1 MKIDTSRLKR
11 GNSDVSP
18 ECQELIERL
27 RSCSRPELAEELAK
41 IDSWTFGNFSRHLY
55 SSIEHLSALLL
66 SVDMDIVLG
75 VLNLL
80 YMFSKRSNYLSRLT
94 GDTRAALLG
103 RLNFI
108 AESWGGREY
117 GLGLAECCRP
127 DAQLPPSATIFYYEY
142 YNKRGELETINMDD
156 VRGKFSDPRDLTL
169 HLVQRS
175 TDKLTDEQRI
185 HLFMR
190 LRSSMRFHE
199 CRARLQFVQAR
210 LQALSV
216 LVYSDAIHEKTH
228 SLIYPGFLEE
238 LVELLE
244 LQGGD
249 LVEIHAAA
257 LRTMTSI
264 IHLDR
269 NPTLP
274 KKPSSR
280 LGMIIDVTGA
290 NSYHGFL
297 PTLVRACIGSLTA
310 PTESFPLPLATAL
323 FSFLYHLATYEV
335 GGESLVACGMME
347 SLLRVINWQGT
358 ELEHITFVTRAVR
371 VIDLITNIDMASFQA
386 HAGLASF
393 IARLEVEVRTC
404 RADQPD
410 EIISR
415 PREEMSE
422 DASMEPTEDIIPRGA
437 SRAAVCLPQRAA
449 LLKSMLNF
457 LKKAIQDRAFAESM
471 PHVMEGTL
479 PASLRHII
487 SNAEYYGPSLFL
499 LATDVVTVYV
509 FQEPSLL
516 SALQDN
522 GLTDVVLQALLQKD
536 VPATREVLGSLPNVF
551 SALCLNSRG
560 LEAFLAYGPF
570 DRLFRV
576 LLSPTYLPAMRRRRS
591 SIGDTATNLG
601 NAVDELMRH
610 QPRLRQAAT
619 AAIVKLLKDLV
630 ELGSSAR
637 FVCWRP
643 PASANSRDAPAKKQ
657 TPADA
662 GKPSLLS
669 ALQDNGLTDVVLQAL
684 LQKDVPATREVL
696 GSLPNVFSALCL
708 NSRGLEAFLAYG
720 PFDRLFRVLLSP
732 TYLPAMRRRRSSIG
746 DTATNLGNAVDE
758 LMRHQPRLRQAAT
771 AAIVKLLKD
780 LVELGSSARLSAGA
794 HQHRPIPGMPR
805 RRSKPQLMQ
814 GVAMTRR
821 MRRRK
826 RARLHRDT
834 MQPHRQSNSDDHCR
848 EFVSQGGLKPLLQ
861 VLALPNLPVDCPVT
875 ASAQSVAAVCK
886 SIMSLA
892 FEPMVLGIALEHL
905 SEIVGRLEPLQRRLE
920 CPGGSVLLS
929 ELAHCPDPEAAF
941 ATPAFTPLL
950 HAISAAH
957 GYIVMLVHVC
967 RTGQNNVRTVSLQ
980 KWGQD
985 SEQGLGL
992 LRRLVQLYT
1001 ALVWE
1006 STLLLALCTDDIIP
1020 PGCDFGKEDLDRLL
1034 RDDTQPSNGV
1044 TNAMENLTTTSTEE
1058 GAGIME
1064 IDLTQSSNSSD
1075 SDKVPRKARSAANPT
1090 QLRYINV
1097 LLSVSSR
1104 LGRALAELFGLLV
1117 KLCVGSPIRQ
1127 RRGQTLPAVPPCF
1140 AETSREI
1147 GRVLSFTLVDGLSYD
1162 KLPPSPFPKMKFT
1175 YLICSIGFTMPMLFD
1190 ERRYAFHLMLQK
1202 FVQEGGLR
1210 AFFEVFDWALTS
1222 ATSTHELPES
1232 TVEFMNEWLT
1242 LLERLINPKAI
1253 LHSPHVLPARPHGST
1268 AGATRDPQDFDV
1280 VQYMVEVQ
1288 RKAFHAI
1295 QKLRNHVSISA
1306 YSDRMHEYIL
1316 VILKHIF
1323 KAEAIIKERQTE
1335 RVPAEEEEPPQGD
1348 VAARVVVGRGRGLSI
1363 TATSRFADATAAA
1376 AAAAPV
1382 NPQHLRQLMDMG
1394 FSHEHCTAALRQA
1407 STLEAATDLLL
1418 NMPADRPVDGA
1429 RNMDVDMGEE
1439 EQYIHAIL
1447 MSLRDMPDNLVE
1459 GNTIAEPAA
1468 VEERPPECPPIP
1480 TEELDRFTDAAVY
1493 ISFHIIDTMPGLVSR
1508 ALELLATIAKR
1519 NGEKWRDDLLTVLLD
1534 DVISCLTYYEKHLG
1548 RTTPRQAFVSLMGNT
1563 QLSEKTNN
1571 RLHLLRLMLDPQ
1583 QNHELRFPT
1592 AQAVGKANLLA
1603 KIFTVIERL
1612 DHRLTHFSTEVN
1624 GPKWFPHLVVL
1635 FNQIEQVAA
1644 FLERR
1649 EAMTN
1654 VCTRSWRWYDV
1665 ARSQWNTFSPANS
1678 RLISTAFAAGETSVR
1693 IRSERQ
1699 RFTVNLG
1706 CMSLVNEETGAYQ
1719 PVILALKPM
1728 DPRNEDPPLASIP
1741 LIRGLEQFDVSMV
1754 LEILIDLLPLSV
1766 DANVKLSLMK
1776 VCLRVTRHFP
1786 HAKYFAQHGGIE
1798 ALLRMRQVPG
1808 QPAFLQMALLL
1819 IRHAIEEPRTLELAM
1834 ESVIASRLAPNV
1846 PTGYRDLIY
1855 LTRQVS
1861 AAVARSPE
1869 TYTRVAKKMLR
1880 LDASRRGDDD
1890 TRLLVKLAQPPT
1902 TSRNYV
1908 VEDKVTHE
1916 VINAILGALVA
1927 SLGAAEEE
1935 APPNPEEVPLPD
1947 EEDNDS
1953 TAETPRARSPRWSS
1967 AAATTSEAAS
1977 DLDRPL
1983 LSKGVL
1989 LRFLSDLVRSYQTVA
2004 LIVAEHTIPPDDTPL
2019 LAYLIDTFIPG
2030 TESSRDRECNA
2041 SARMLISS
2049 LAAMSG
2055 VGKIQSILIHELKS
2069 ALVRTWQVGDMARKC
2084 VHIQLL
2090 AQLIPILI
2098 EGSPPEPPVVM
2109 TTSGLRQQLMMPRR
2123 NNMFY
2128 GMVRLNL
2135 IDDLAKVTQ
2144 QVDFANPHAV
2154 ATLNAALKPLET
2166 LLRLTN
2172 QPSLSVVTRR
2182 RGQATRATRRT
2193 VPQRAAAAATATE
2206 EPQRNVDLIV
2216 ETVMMSPENGGERA
2230 GAATA
2235 ATATEPTPA
2244 PQEGQ
2249 AWGEEQEE
2257 PPTWH
2262 DLYTMESSSDSEESE
2277 SAAGEENA
2285 EPADMENEEEEE
2297 PEEAEAEEPSD
2308 LDVDEETR
2316 QFIEMYDQHVYG
2328 ARRSPT
2334 FGDMEREQDDV
2345 ITIQYPRDESTS
2357 TYIIEAETPATP
2369 ETPRDTASPRVYFH
2383 TMYEEGGA
2391 AGGSSSN
2398 AASDRPAAATGG
2410 REGSALPTT
2419 AAGNLQLLMGSPSQS
2434 LPTETTT
2441 TTQRTNRMRRY
2452 QYLRSIAARSTSQ
2465 PVILQRL
2472 LGSSTHI
2479 SSSAPFRD
2487 ATRVVLMDNGFGIFS
2502 PQASSSGQDE
2512 GAIDVIDRA
2521 DYMFGRSLAAS
2532 LNNTPSVLS
2541 AWVEE
2546 SKLLGLET
2554 QSYICL
2560 TVCDDILRELEV
2572 HKATEMATVP
2582 EIRIDRP
2589 PMEGQQ
2595 PPPPEEQQ
2603 QSEIILRAANVALPN
2618 VAEEGTEDTGDE
2630 ASAREQESIRVILMT
2645 RNTDGES
2652 EPEGERNSEDSQ
2664 MNRLSY
2670 TMHRDEQMMRPFADE
2685 MSFSEGDDDVF
2696 DRNVSE
2702 RNMAVITI
2710 PDDDDEDDN
2719 EEEEEDEEEEE
2730 VPEEEVLE
2738 VEEDSHADAAPPASN
2753 VTQQQAAPQEAPSA
2767 AAGGGGGAALNEE
2780 SSDAL
2785 ANVPAGIDPSF
2796 LAALPAEMRHEVI
2809 EEHLRVERNR
2819 EEAQRNAAQHEN
2831 HAIAEINSEFL
2842 AALPPNIQEEV
2853 LAQQRIDLR
2862 QQAAATAN
2870 PNDPVDAAA
2879 FFQNLSPALR
2889 QSILT
2894 DMEDSQI
2901 SVLPPE
2907 LAAEAQNLRRDWQ
2920 LMQEHVM
2927 NLLGGASGSSPG
2939 AVLRYRGRDSAPR
2952 SRLRGGWG
2960 QAAHLHGLGE
2970 SSSDGVVTVLGQ
2982 HSSTMDRQGNALL
2995 DQEALAS
3002 LLVMLFVDAPKF
3014 NVIRFHR
3021 VVRSLCFHPPTRRWI
3036 IRALLAIMERT
3047 GEKVA
3052 LGLKRQEGRKR
3063 GPKSSRQPER
3073 PTWLNIRLDPALGSR
3088 ANVFIYSGKK
3098 LLLHPQAA
3106 SFACRHAL
3114 ELLTLLA
3121 KTFAA
3126 NFMPTMQEKT
3136 QQDEAGPSRQ
3146 PPPEDFWAILLRL
3159 DSPGGRVAPPEPQKR
3174 TPGAHVPRPKPIP
3187 VTFSEP
3193 EAANLEE
3200 SPFGRLIVMLR
3211 ARNIR
3216 KSKQLTDKLLR
3227 LLAYVSIALPKEPP
3241 EPEEGS
3247 EEARKPLPDFIR
3259 NYSVE
3264 MLKTIVEVLSEKS
3277 CSEDGLDDIAT
3288 LLVNVSQCSSGMR
3301 ESVIDLL
3308 LGAVT
3313 ELAQRLEEQIRNL
3326 MEELAATATEATAGD
3341 PSPDEPSRRGT
3352 LQDRFT
3358 REVVVVSSEGRP
3370 RATGDLQLPS
3380 MAPLVAKTSN
3390 QTFFLRTLKIIFQIR
3405 KTEATEDTPLSD
3417 SFTLDTLWQALSDC
3431 LELLKQTHDHHAVLV
3446 FQSAVEA
3453 FFLMHAPPKRAEGT
3467 SEARLDVASL
3477 DVVSPMSPIAHE
3489 NDLQRPR
3496 ERQVDASPKKHRTVL
3511 NQILRQYT
3519 THLADGPFAVLV
3531 DHTRILDFDVKR
3543 RYFRTELERCD
3554 EGIRRE
3560 ELAIHVNRMNVFED
3574 SFRELYRR
3582 NPEEWKNRFYIAF
3595 EDEEGQ
3601 DAGGLLREWYVIIS
3615 REIFNPNY
3623 ALFTVSPG
3631 DRVTY
3636 MINPSSHANSNHL
3649 CYYKFVGRVIAKAI
3663 YDNKLLECYF
3673 TRSLYKHI
3681 LGIRVKYT
3689 DMESEDYEFY
3699 KGLVFLKENHI
3710 TALGYEL
3717 TFSLELQEFGVT
3729 EVRDLIP
3736 NGRNITVTEENK
3748 LEYIRLVCQLKMSG
3762 SIKQQ
3767 LNAFLDGFYDIIPKR
3782 LISIFN
3788 EQELELLISGLPN
3801 VDIEDLRAK
3810 YRVPQ
3815 IQS

>member
-18 ECQELIERL
+18 ECQALIERL
-27 RSCSRPELAEELAK
+27 RCCSRTELAAELAK
-41 IDSWTFGNFSRHLY
+41 IESWTFGKCELYHWIEVLDIFDSILEEATDIQRSEWHIEIDVNFSSDEVKLVLLVLNFTTLLIEHSFSRHLY

-142 YNKRGELETINMDD
+142 YNKRGDLETINMED
-156 VRGKFSDPRDLTL
+156 VRGKFSDPRDLTV
-169 HLVQRS
+169 HLLQRS
-175 TDKLTDEQRI
+175 TDRLTDEQRI

-199 CRARLQFVQAR
+199 HRARLQFVQAR

-244 LQGGD
+244 LAGGD

-297 PTLVRACIGSLTA
+297 PTLVRGCIGSLTA
-310 PTESFPLPLATAL
+310 PTETFPLPLATAL

-371 VIDLITNIDMASFQA
+371 VIDLITNIDMAGFQL

-393 IARLEVEVRTC
+393 IARLEIEVATC
-404 RADQPD
+404 RTDQPD
-410 EIISR
+410 EIAGEEATSMQEAAEM
-415 PREEMSE
+415 PRH
-422 DASMEPTEDIIPRGA
+422 RGG
-437 SRAAVCLPQRAA
+437 VCLPQRAA

-457 LKKAIQDRAFAESM
+457 LKKAIQDRAFAESI

-522 GLTDVVLQALLQKD
+522 GLTDVVLQALLHKD

-551 SALCLNSRG
+551 SALCLNGRG

-619 AAIVKLLKDLV
+619 AAIVKLLRDLV

-643 PASANSRDAPAKKQ
+643 PATVTPRDVPAKKT

-662 GKPSLLS
+662 GSSDDEEEDEEEASTASQRYDTTTPSAS
-669 ALQDNGLTDVVLQAL
+669 RQQVPLTDYIHNTMKFIDAI
-684 LQKDVPATREVL
+684 
-696 GSLPNVFSALCL
+696 
-708 NSRGLEAFLAYG
+708 
-720 PFDRLFRVLLSP
+720 LS
-732 TYLPAMRRRRSSIG
+732 
-746 DTATNLGNAVDE
+746 
-758 LMRHQPRLRQAAT
+758 
-771 AAIVKLLKD
+771 K
-780 LVELGSSARLSAGA
+780 
-794 HQHRPIPGMPR
+794 
-805 RRSKPQLMQ
+805 
-814 GVAMTRR
+814 
-821 MRRRK
+821 
-826 RARLHRDT
+826 
-834 MQPHRQSNSDDHCR
+834 SNSDDHCR
-848 EFVSQGGLKPLLQ
+848 EFVNQGGLRPLLQ

-905 SEIVGRLEPLQRRLE
+905 SEIVTRLEPLQRRLE

-929 ELAHCPDPEAAF
+929 ELAHCPDPELAF

-1020 PGCDFGKEDLDRLL
+1020 ADCDFGKEDLDRLV
-1034 RDDTQPSNGV
+1034 RDTPPATDVGVSSGV
-1044 TNAMENLTTTSTEE
+1044 TNAMENLTTRTETV
-1058 GAGIME
+1058 ME
-1064 IDLTQSSNSSD
+1064 IDLTQSSTESEQSE
-1075 SDKVPRKARSAANPT
+1075 VRRRSGANPT

-1117 KLCVGSPIRQ
+1117 KVCMGSSIRQ
-1127 RRGQTLPAVPPCF
+1127 RRGHSMPTVPPCF
-1140 AETSREI
+1140 VETSREI
-1147 GRVLSFTLVDGLSYD
+1147 ARVLSFTLVDGLSVE

-1202 FVQEGGLR
+1202 FVQEGGLK
-1210 AFFEVFDWALTS
+1210 AFFDVFTWALTS
-1222 ATSTHELPES
+1222 ATPELPDS

-1253 LHSPHVLPARPHGST
+1253 LHSPHGLPTRPHSS
-1268 AGATRDPQDFDV
+1268 TRDPSDFDML
-1280 VQYMVEVQ
+1280 QYMMEVQ
-1288 RKAFHAI
+1288 RSAFHAI
-1295 QKLRNHVSISA
+1295 QQLRSVVANRH
-1306 YSDRMHEYIL
+1306 YSDRMHEYML

-1335 RVPAEEEEPPQGD
+1335 NRAAEEETEESD
-1348 VAARVVVGRGRGLSI
+1348 VASRVVVSRGRGISI
-1363 TATSRFADATAAA
+1363 TRRNDQRTE
-1376 AAAAPV
+1376 APV

-1394 FSHEHCTAALRQA
+1394 FSHDHCTAALRQA
-1407 STLEAATDLLL
+1407 TSVEQATDLLL
-1418 NMPADRPVDGA
+1418 SMPDRPTEA
-1429 RNMDVDMGEE
+1429 RTMDVDIGEE

-1459 GNTIAEPAA
+1459 GSAIAEAPEVAK
-1468 VEERPPECPPIP
+1468 VEPLA
-1480 TEELDRFTDAAVY
+1480 TEELDRFTDSAVY
-1493 ISFHIIDTMPGLVSR
+1493 VCLHIIDTMPSLVTR
-1508 ALELLATIAKR
+1508 ALELLTTIAKR
-1519 NGEKWRDDLLTVLLD
+1519 NGDKWRDEMLSVILD
-1534 DVISCLTYYEKHLG
+1534 DVMSCLAYYEKHLN
-1548 RTTPRQAFVSLMGNT
+1548 RTTPRLAFVNLMSDT
-1563 QLSEKTNN
+1563 ALSERTNN
-1571 RLHLLRLMLDPQ
+1571 RLHLLRLMLDGQ
-1583 QNHELRFPT
+1583 QSHETRLPT
-1592 AQAVGKANLLA
+1592 ANAILRANMLTRIYAVM
-1603 KIFTVIERL
+1603 ERL
-1612 DHRLTHFSTEVN
+1612 DHRLTHFNTEVS
-1624 GPKWFPHLVVL
+1624 GPKWFPHLAVL
-1635 FNQIEQVAA
+1635 FNQMEQVTVW
-1644 FLERR
+1644 LERR
-1649 EAMTN
+1649 EAMLSTAPH
-1654 VCTRSWRWYDV
+1654 TWRWYDV
-1665 ARSQWNTFSPANS
+1665 ATAQWNNFSPANT
-1678 RLISTAFAAGETSVR
+1678 RTIADAFAAGEASVR
-1693 IRSERQ
+1693 IRSGRS
-1699 RFTVNLG
+1699 RLTINFG
-1706 CMSLVNEETGAYQ
+1706 CMSQLNEETGAYQ
-1719 PVILALKPM
+1719 TVIVSPVTSTAT
-1728 DPRNEDPPLASIP
+1728 PLAVP
-1741 LIRGLEQFDVSMV
+1741 RGLDQLDVTMV

-1766 DANVKLSLMK
+1766 DVAVKLALMR
-1776 VCLRVTRHFP
+1776 VALRVTRTHA
-1786 HAKYFAQHGGIE
+1786 HAKYFAQHGGVE
-1798 ALLRMRQVPG
+1798 ALLRMRHVPG
-1808 QPAFLQMALLL
+1808 QPSFLQMALLL

-1834 ESVIASRLAPNV
+1834 EAVIGSRVVANV
-1846 PTGYRDLIY
+1846 PAGYRDLIY
-1855 LTRQVS
+1855 LTRQIS
-1861 AAVARSPE
+1861 AAVARCPE
-1869 TYTRVAKKMLR
+1869 TYVKVAKRVLR
-1880 LDASRRGDDD
+1880 LDPAGVRRAQQDDSEP
-1890 TRLLVKLAQPPT
+1890 RLLVKLAT
-1902 TSRNYV
+1902 TPQQNASKNYA
-1908 VEDKVTHE
+1908 VEDKVTHD
-1916 VINAILGALVA
+1916 VINAILSALVTPDPDA
-1927 SLGAAEEE
+1927 TSRRGSVDEDRV
-1935 APPNPEEVPLPD
+1935 APLAD
-1947 EEDNDS
+1947 EEDGDSS
-1953 TAETPRARSPRWSS
+1953 TADERMPRARSPGWLSQV
-1967 AAATTSEAAS
+1967 AAPSETA
-1977 DLDRPL
+1977 DGDRPL
-1983 LSKGVL
+1983 LSKNVL
-1989 LRFLSDLVRSYQTVA
+1989 LRFLNDLVRSYQTVA
-2004 LIVAEHTIPPDDTPL
+2004 LIVAEYSVEETPL
-2019 LAYLIDTFIPG
+2019 IAYLIDTFIPG
-2030 TESSRDRECNA
+2030 TESRRDRECNA

-2049 LAAMSG
+2049 LAAMSS
-2055 VGKIQSILIHELKS
+2055 VGRIQSILIHEVKA
-2069 ALVRTWQVGDMARKC
+2069 ALVRTWQMTDMAKKC

-2135 IDDLAKVTQ
+2135 IEDLARVTQ
-2144 QVDFANPHAV
+2144 QVDFANPHAI

-2172 QPSLSVVTRR
+2172 QPTLSVVTRR
-2182 RGQATRATRRT
+2182 RGATRRRTATRAA
-2193 VPQRAAAAATATE
+2193 PPE
-2206 EPQRNVDLIV
+2206 ESQQRNVDLIV
-2216 ETVMMSPENGGERA
+2216 ETVMMSPENGER
-2230 GAATA
+2230 
-2235 ATATEPTPA
+2235 PA
-2244 PQEGQ
+2244 PAEAPPANTWEEGE
-2249 AWGEEQEE
+2249 AS
-2257 PPTWH
+2257 TWP
-2262 DLYTMESSSDSEESE
+2262 DLYQLESSSDSEESE
-2277 SAAGEENA
+2277 SGGGEENA

-2297 PEEAEAEEPSD
+2297 PEPEEAEPEEPSD
-2308 LDVDEETR
+2308 IDVDEETR

-2328 ARRSPT
+2328 RRSP
-2334 FGDMEREQDDV
+2334 FGEAEREQDDV
-2345 ITIQYPRDESTS
+2345 IMIQYPRGGGGDSVDAEAPESGA
-2357 TYIIEAETPATP
+2357 AETQ
-2369 ETPRDTASPRVYFH
+2369 RDSPRVYFH
-2383 TMYEEGGA
+2383 TMYEDGNETRTTA
-2391 AGGSSSN
+2391 
-2398 AASDRPAAATGG
+2398 P
-2410 REGSALPTT
+2410 REAPTT
-2419 AAGNLQLLMGSPSQS
+2419 AAGNLQMLMGSSQS
-2434 LPTETTT
+2434 TPPEGNSV
-2441 TTQRTNRMRRY
+2441 QRTNRMRRY
-2452 QYLRSIAARSTSQ
+2452 QYLRSIAARNTTQ

-2472 LGSSTHI
+2472 LGPSQHTSTT
-2479 SSSAPFRD
+2479 ATPFRD

-2502 PQASSSGQDE
+2502 PRDTNGEE

-2521 DYMFGRSLAAS
+2521 DYMFGRSLSAS
-2532 LNNTPSVLS
+2532 LSNTPPVLT
-2541 AWVEE
+2541 AWGDE

-2554 QSYICL
+2554 QSY
-2560 TVCDDILRELEV
+2560 VCMQACEDILRELEV
-2572 HKATEMATVP
+2572 LRAAEADKVAAKRKKAQPKAPPAANGVSEGGTEVATVP
-2582 EIRIDRP
+2582 EIRVTT
-2589 PMEGQQ
+2589 EQ
-2595 PPPPEEQQ
+2595 PEVILRTTTASLPHVAEEEAVEEQQ
-2603 QSEIILRAANVALPN
+2603 DGIQ
-2618 VAEEGTEDTGDE
+2618 
-2630 ASAREQESIRVILMT
+2630 VILMT
-2645 RNTDGES
+2645 RTTDDNEAERRFS
-2652 EPEGERNSEDSQ
+2652 AEEPRPASPSSDEEASDDALLNNSLQ
-2664 MNRLSY
+2664 L
-2670 TMHRDEQMMRPFADE
+2670 
-2685 MSFSEGDDDVF
+2685 MSP
-2696 DRNVSE
+2696 
-2702 RNMAVITI
+2702 AQ
-2710 PDDDDEDDN
+2710 DDEDEEDEA
-2719 EEEEEDEEEEE
+2719 EEEEAEEEAESE
-2730 VPEEEVLE
+2730 AEEEGQAGQNAASATE
-2738 VEEDSHADAAPPASN
+2738 STPPPMED
-2753 VTQQQAAPQEAPSA
+2753 APQDDLS
-2767 AAGGGGGAALNEE
+2767 
-2780 SSDAL
+2780 
-2785 ANVPAGIDPSF
+2785 NVPAGIDPSF

-2819 EEAQRNAAQHEN
+2819 EEAQRNAAQQN

-2889 QSILT
+2889 QSILS

-2927 NLLGGASGSSPG
+2927 NLLGGASSSSSST
-2939 AVLRYRGRDSAPR
+2939 VLRYRGRDAAPR

-2960 QAAHLHGLGE
+2960 GHLQSLGE
-2970 SSSDGVVTVLGQ
+2970 QASGEGVVTILGQ
-2982 HSSTMDRQGNALL
+2982 HSNTMDRPGNAFL
-2995 DQEALAS
+2995 DQEALTS
-3002 LLVMLFVDAPKF
+3002 LLVQLFIDAPKF
-3014 NVIRFHR
+3014 NVMRFHR
-3021 VVRSLCFHPPTRRWI
+3021 VVRNLCFHSPTRLWI

-3047 GEKVA
+3047 GERVA
-3052 LGLKRQEGRKR
+3052 LALRRPETRKR
-3063 GPKSSRQPER
+3063 GPKCATKQER

-3088 ANVFIYSGKK
+3088 ANVFIYSEATTRQRR

-3106 SFACRHAL
+3106 TYACRHAL
-3114 ELLTLLA
+3114 DLLTLLA
-3121 KTFAA
+3121 KTFAV
-3126 NFMPTMQEKT
+3126 NFMPRSERP
-3136 QQDEAGPSRQ
+3136 DEAGPSRAQ
-3146 PPPEDFWAILLRL
+3146 PQDDFWDIVAKL
-3159 DSPGGRVAPPEPQKR
+3159 DAPGGRVAPPEPQR
-3174 TPGAHVPRPKPIP
+3174 RGARPKPTPI
-3187 VTFSEP
+3187 VFAEMDAYT
-3193 EAANLEE
+3193 LEE
-3200 SPFGRLIVMLR
+3200 APFGRLVAMLE
-3211 ARNIR
+3211 AGNIR
-3216 KSKQLTDKLLR
+3216 KSRPLTDKLLR
-3227 LLAYVSIALPKEPP
+3227 LLAYVSIALPKEVKDTPP
-3241 EPEEGS
+3241 PPFVATYS
-3247 EEARKPLPDFIR
+3247 ERLL
-3259 NYSVE
+3259 S
-3264 MLKTIVEVLSEKS
+3264 TIVDVLSHKS
-3277 CSEDGLDDIAT
+3277 CSEEGLDDVAT
-3288 LLVNVSQCSSGMR
+3288 LLSNLSQCSGAMR
-3301 ESVIDLL
+3301 ESIVQLL
-3308 LGAVT
+3308 VEAVG
-3313 ELAQRLEEQIRNL
+3313 ELAQRLEEQIRRL
-3326 MEELAATATEATAGD
+3326 IEELLETDLYPTSGD

-3358 REVVVVSSEGRP
+3358 REMVVVSSEGRP
-3370 RATGDLQLPS
+3370 RPAGDLQLPS
-3380 MAPLVAKTSN
+3380 MAPLVVKASN
-3390 QTFFLRTLKIIFQIR
+3390 QTFFLRTLKIIFQVR
-3405 KTEATEDTPLSD
+3405 KVESEGGTPLGD
-3417 SFTLDTLWQALSDC
+3417 ALTLDTLWQALSDC
-3431 LELLKQTHDHHAVLV
+3431 LELLKQSHDQHAVLV
-3446 FQSAVEA
+3446 FQAAVEA
-3453 FFLMHAPPKRAEGT
+3453 FFLTHAPSKRSEGG
-3467 SEARLDVASL
+3467 ADAPL
-3477 DVVSPMSPIAHE
+3477 DVVSPMSPIAH
-3489 NDLQRPR
+3489 DLELPR
-3496 ERQVDASPKKHRTVL
+3496 VRGEASPAASPGGHHGKFLKFAEKHRTVL

-3689 DMESEDYEFY
+3689 DMESEDYDFY
-3699 KGLVFLKENHI
+3699 KGLVFLKENNI
-3710 TALGYEL
+3710 TALGCEL
-3717 TFSLELQEFGVT
+3717 TFSLEVQEFGVT

-3736 NGRNITVTEENK
+3736 NGRNIAVTEENK

-3782 LISIFN
+3782 LIAIFN

-3801 VDIEDLRAK
+3801 VDIEDLRANTEYHK
-3810 YRVPQ
+3810 YSPSSIQ
-3815 IQS
+3815 IQWFWRALRSFDQADRAKFLQFVTGTSKVPLQGFAALEGMNGIQKFQIHRDDRSTDRLPSAHTCFNQLDLPVYKTYDKLRECLQKAIHECSEGFGFA